1 MKKYLT
7 ALVLTGGLAA
17 AHANAA
23 CTYPAAPGKFPDGN
37 QATKEEMLAAKKLVV
52 QYNTDMDSYLTCI
65 KSEYDASVAT
75 ETGAPADKK
84 DEAAKKQ
91 EAQYNSKYNDAVK
104 EVTDVTDRFNEQLR
118 AWKAKNQPEKKP
130 S

>member
-23 CTYPAAPGKFPDGN
+23 CNYPAAPGKFPDGS
-37 QATKEEMLAAKKLVV
+37 QATKEEMLAAKKVVV
-52 QYNTDMDSYLTCI
+52 QYNTDMDAYLACLQ
-65 KSEYDASVAT
+65 SEYDASIAAASNAT
-75 ETGAPADKK
+75 ADQKADMTKK
-84 DEAAKKQ
+84 RD
-91 EAQYNSKYNDAVK
+91 AQYNDAVK